1 MHLLKSHARI
11 DQITTAGLVVRPHS
25 PELRHYYEILRHAL
39 EKHGVTL
46 YVAEESARMLGAGE
60 GMPLEE
66 MFEKSD
72 ILISIGGDGTL
83 LSLSRKSYRYNKPI
97 LGINAGNLG
106 FLTDVKLSE
115 IEAFIDKIFKGEY
128 RIDQRMVLEVELLSQ
143 VENKMLIAFNDVV
156 LSRPSIEGMINV
168 DAYVTS
174 HEAHMVKKHLNRYY
188 GDGVI
193 ISTPTGS
200 TAYNLS
206 AGGPIVY
213 PLTEALIVTPIC
225 PHSLTERPLVLPA
238 DFELLFES
246 KDETI
251 IVVDGQDIY
260 NLKFF
265 DGICIKIAPR
275 GVEMIHRLERNYF
288 DVLKQ
293 KLHWGSHSC

>member
-1 MHLLKSHARI
+1 MHLIKSGEKLPEI
-11 DQITTAGLVVRPHS
+11 KTAGLVIRPKS
-25 PELRHYYEILRHAL
+25 PNLKPYYEILKNSL
-39 EKHGVTL
+39 KKYGVTL
-46 YVAEESARMLGAGE
+46 LAAHNSASQLGIDGVTR
-60 GMPLEE
+60 EE

-72 ILISIGGDGTL
+72 ILICIGGDGTL
-83 LSLSRKSYRYNKPI
+83 LSLSRRSYAYNKPI

-106 FLTDVKLSE
+106 FLTDIQLFE
-115 IEAFIDKIFKGEY
+115 IEEFIDKIFRGEY
-128 RIDQRMVLEVELLSQ
+128 RIDHRMVLDVILTSP
-143 VENKMLIAFNDVV
+143 VGNKSLIAFNDVV
-156 LSRPSIEGMINV
+156 LSRPSIEGMVNV
-168 DAYVTS
+168 NAYVTS
-174 HEAHMVKKHLNRYY
+174 YEAHMMKKHLNRYY

-193 ISTPTGS
+193 ICTPTGS

-238 DFELLFES
+238 DFEIEFES
-246 KDETI
+246 EDETI

-265 DGICIKIAPR
+265 DSICIKIAKKGIR
-275 GVEMIHRLERNYF
+275 MIHRVERNYF

-293 KLHWGSHSC
+293 KLHWGSN

>member
-1 MHLLKSHARI
+1 MHLLKSHEK
-11 DQITTAGLVVRPHS
+11 ITRLQTAGLVVRPDS
-25 PELRHYYEILRHAL
+25 PQLKKYYEILKNAL
-39 EKHGVTL
+39 HKHGVSL
-46 YVAEESARMLGAGE
+46 LVEAKSAEQLGVTGI
-60 GMPLEE
+60 PDEE

-72 ILISIGGDGTL
+72 ILISVGGDGTL
-83 LSLSRKSYRYNKPI
+83 LSLSRRSYRYNKPI

-106 FLTDVKLSE
+106 FLTDIKLDE
-115 IEAFIDKIFKGEY
+115 IEEFVDKIFQGKY
-128 RIDQRMVLEVELLSQ
+128 RIDHRMVLDVTLISKI
-143 VENKMLIAFNDVV
+143 NDKSLIAFNDIV
-156 LSRPSIEGMINV
+156 LSRPSIEGMVNV
-168 DAYVTS
+168 DAYITS
-174 HEAHMVKKHLNRYY
+174 HESHMAKKHLNRYY

-213 PLTEALIVTPIC
+213 PLTEAIIVTPIC

-238 DFELLFES
+238 DFEISFES
-246 KDETI
+246 EDETI

-265 DGICIKIAPR
+265 DAICIKIASK
-275 GVEMIHRLERNYF
+275 GVRMIHRMERNYF

-293 KLHWGSHSC
+293 KLHWGSHH

>member
-1 MHLLKSHARI
+1 MHLIKSHEKI
-11 DQITTAGLVVRPHS
+11 EKLEVAGLVVRPNS
-25 PELRHYYEILRHAL
+25 PELKHYYEILKAAL
-39 EKHGVTL
+39 QKYGVTL
-46 YVAEESARMLGAGE
+46 LLAEASARLFDEE
-60 GMPLEE
+60 GIPLEE

-115 IEAFIDKIFKGEY
+115 IEEFIDKIFQNEY
-128 RIDQRMVLEVELLSQ
+128 RIDHRMVLEVSLLSP
-143 VENKMLIAFNDVV
+143 VENKSLIAFNDVV
-156 LSRPSIEGMINV
+156 LSRPSIEGMVNV

-174 HEAHMVKKHLNRYY
+174 REAHMIKKHLNRYY

-238 DFELLFES
+238 DFQILFES
-246 KDETI
+246 EDETI

-265 DGICIKIAPR
+265 DGICIKIADK
-275 GVEMIHRLERNYF
+275 GVRMIHRVERNYF
-288 DVLKQ
+288 DILKQ
-293 KLHWGSHSC
+293 KLHWGSHNC

>member
-1 MHLLKSHARI
+1 MHLIKSHEK
-11 DQITTAGLVVRPHS
+11 ITRLQTAGLIVRPDS
-25 PELRHYYEILRHAL
+25 PQLKKYYEILKNAL
-39 EKHGVTL
+39 SKHGVSL
-46 YVAEESARMLGAGE
+46 LVEAKSAEQLDVPGI
-60 GMPLEE
+60 PDEE

-83 LSLSRKSYRYNKPI
+83 LSLSRRSYRYNKPI

-106 FLTDVKLSE
+106 FLTDIKLDE
-115 IEAFIDKIFKGEY
+115 IEEFVDKIFQGKY
-128 RIDQRMVLEVELLSQ
+128 RIDHRMVLDVTLIS
-143 VENKMLIAFNDVV
+143 KISDKSLIAFNDIV
-156 LSRPSIEGMINV
+156 LSRPSIEGMVNV

-174 HEAHMVKKHLNRYY
+174 HESHMAKKHLNRYY

-193 ISTPTGS
+193 VSTPTGS

-213 PLTEALIVTPIC
+213 PLTEAIIVTPIC

-238 DFELLFES
+238 DFEISFES
-246 KDETI
+246 EDETI

-265 DGICIKIAPR
+265 DAICIKIASK
-275 GVEMIHRLERNYF
+275 GVRMIHRMERNYF

-293 KLHWGSHSC
+293 KLHWGSHH

>member
-1 MHLLKSHARI
+1 MHLIKNDEKLTDIK
-11 DQITTAGLVVRPHS
+11 TAGLVIRPKS
-25 PELRHYYEILRHAL
+25 PNLKPYFQILKKSL
-39 EKHGVTL
+39 KKHGVTL
-46 YVAEESARMLGAGE
+46 LVEYKSAVQLGIE
-60 GMPLEE
+60 GIKREE

-72 ILISIGGDGTL
+72 ILICIGGDGTL
-83 LSLSRKSYRYNKPI
+83 LSLSRRSYKYNKPI

-106 FLTDVKLSE
+106 FLTDIKLFE
-115 IEAFIDKIFKGEY
+115 IEEFIDKIFRGEY
-128 RIDQRMVLEVELLSQ
+128 RIDHRMVLDVILTSP
-143 VENKMLIAFNDVV
+143 VGDKSLIAFNDVV
-156 LSRPSIEGMINV
+156 LSRPSIEGMVNV
-168 DAYVTS
+168 NAFVTS
-174 HEAHMVKKHLNRYY
+174 KEAHMVKKHLNHYY

-193 ISTPTGS
+193 ICTPTGS

-238 DFELLFES
+238 DFEIEFES
-246 KDETI
+246 EDETI

-265 DGICIKIAPR
+265 DSICIKIAQKGIR
-275 GVEMIHRLERNYF
+275 MIHRVERNYF

-293 KLHWGSHSC
+293 KLHWGSN

>member
-1 MHLLKSHARI
+1 MHLIKNDEKLTDIK
-11 DQITTAGLVVRPHS
+11 TAGLVIRPKS
-25 PELRHYYEILRHAL
+25 PNLKPYYHILKKSL
-39 EKHGVTL
+39 KKHGVTL
-46 YVAEESARMLGAGE
+46 LVEYKSAVQLGIDGIKR
-60 GMPLEE
+60 EE

-72 ILISIGGDGTL
+72 ILICIGGDGTL
-83 LSLSRKSYRYNKPI
+83 LSLSRRSYKYNKPI

-106 FLTDVKLSE
+106 FLTDIKLFE
-115 IEAFIDKIFKGEY
+115 IEEFIDKIFIGEY
-128 RIDQRMVLEVELLSQ
+128 RIDHRMVLDVILTSP
-143 VENKMLIAFNDVV
+143 VGDKSLIAFNDVV
-156 LSRPSIEGMINV
+156 LSRPSIEGMVNV
-168 DAYVTS
+168 NAFVTS
-174 HEAHMVKKHLNRYY
+174 KEAHMVKKHLNHYY

-193 ISTPTGS
+193 ICTPTGS

-238 DFELLFES
+238 DFEIEFES
-246 KDETI
+246 EDETI

-265 DGICIKIAPR
+265 DSICIKIAQKGIR
-275 GVEMIHRLERNYF
+275 MIHRVERNYF

-293 KLHWGSHSC
+293 KLHWGSN

>member
-1 MHLLKSHARI
+1 MHLLKSHEKIEKIER
-11 DQITTAGLVVRPHS
+11 AGLVVRPNS
-25 PELRHYYEILRHAL
+25 PELKHYYEILKHAL
-39 EKHGVTL
+39 EKHGVSL
-46 YVAEESARMLGAGE
+46 LLEKKSAALFGEEGIEAD
-60 GMPLEE
+60 E

-106 FLTDVKLSE
+106 FLTDVKLTE
-115 IEAFIDKIFKGEY
+115 IEEFIDKIFEGNY
-128 RIDQRMVLEVELLSQ
+128 RIDHRMVLEVSLLSP
-143 VENKMLIAFNDVV
+143 VEDKSLIAFNDVV
-156 LSRPSIEGMINV
+156 LSRPSIEGMVNV

-174 HEAHMVKKHLNRYY
+174 HEAHMIKKHLNRYY

-193 ISTPTGS
+193 VSTPTGS

-238 DFELLFES
+238 DFEILFES
-246 KDETI
+246 VDETI
-251 IVVDGQDIY
+251 VVVDGQDIY

-265 DGICIKIAPR
+265 DGICIRIADK
-275 GVEMIHRLERNYF
+275 GVRMIHRMERNYF

-293 KLHWGSHSC
+293 KLHWGSVNC